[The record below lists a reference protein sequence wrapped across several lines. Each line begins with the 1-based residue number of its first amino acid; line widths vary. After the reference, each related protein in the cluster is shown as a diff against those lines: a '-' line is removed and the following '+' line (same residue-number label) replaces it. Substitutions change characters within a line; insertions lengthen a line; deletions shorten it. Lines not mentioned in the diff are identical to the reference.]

1 MMMRSFILPGL
12 LVMVAWCWL
21 GSALAGAQGKATV
34 IEGPAGEI
42 EVAALFDNDWA
53 WFIQEGDA
61 REALTEGDPTARDP
75 FVDGTEFRR
84 GRIGF
89 SGPLAPH
96 FEFNLEYDFIDGDA
110 RPADVY
116 LEANKLPLVG
126 VVRIGHQY
134 EPLNRLTGSSKHLL
148 FLEKPLPN
156 ALSTGRNTGLRTLTS
171 AFHKRATLSTGIFRD
186 AGETGASATNE
197 SWNLAARVTAVPF
210 YQDAGRTMAHLGA
223 FYGHRKIGAG
233 GEVRFRQRPE
243 SHLAPYLVDTGALD
257 ASGVNLFGFESA
269 AILGPASLQ
278 AEYMGADLED
288 EGAGKVRFW
297 GAYVTAAFIVNRGI
311 KNAVLFDAAAVK
323 EKFGVA
329 PQNIPALKA
338 LAGDS
343 SDNIPGAVG
352 IGPKVAAEVL
362 EKYGNLENA
371 LAAAT
376 RADDYCF
383 GAGDRGKKI
392 KRILLENKE
401 QVLKFQRLTAM
412 RADAPVGEVLD
423 KCSFSGF
430 AGAAAQALLDIGLAG
445 IAKRLP
451 REGAGRPQTLF

>member
-297 GAYVTAAFIVNRGI
+297 GAYVTAAWLLTGEHRPYSLASAAFVRLEPR
-311 KNAVLFDAAAVK
+311 KPFDPAAGGWGAWMLMARYSHLDL
-323 EKFGVA
+323 E
-329 PQNIPALKA
+329 
-338 LAGDS
+338 D
-343 SDNIPGAVG
+343 GAVEG
-352 IGPKVAAEVL
+352 GKL
-362 EKYGNLENA
+362 SDLSFGLNWY
-371 LAAAT
+371 AT
-376 RADDYCF
+376 
-383 GAGDRGKKI
+383 G
-392 KRILLENKE
+392 RIRFMANYI
-401 QVLKFQRLTAM
+401 F
-412 RADAPVGEVLD
+412 ADAEELGKLQI
-423 KCSFSGF
+423 
-430 AGAAAQALLDIGLAG
+430 AQMRMQAEL
-445 IAKRLP
+445 
-451 REGAGRPQTLF
+451 